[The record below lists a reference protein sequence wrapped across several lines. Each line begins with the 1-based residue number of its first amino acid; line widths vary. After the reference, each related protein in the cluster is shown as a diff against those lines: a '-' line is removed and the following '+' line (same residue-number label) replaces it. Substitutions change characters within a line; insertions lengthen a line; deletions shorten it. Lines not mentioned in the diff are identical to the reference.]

1 MFAAQKGACAICHR
15 TDRPLNIDHCHD
27 SGKVRGLLCA
37 NDQRGCNHAVRFLE
51 DDVTLLQ
58 SAIDYL
64 LGA

>member
-1 MFAAQKGACAICHR
+1 MFAAQEGACAICHR

-27 SGKVRGLLCA
+27 SGKVRGLLCGPC
-37 NDQRGCNHAVRFLE
+37 NRGIGFLE